1 MKITVQGPW
10 LFVGAL
16 AFAAA
21 GVASASTYTIQS
33 ASFVDVS
40 GSDTLSLLIS
50 GPGGSLDAS
59 DTALLSPQAPGSLHT
74 SLSGY
79 INAEASGGV
88 LNILAGSLVTANNNG
103 NWSPYGT
110 PANAG
115 MMEHFTLSF
124 ITGDVLLVDALYALR
139 NGTAT
144 LDGSASLTGSPGLQS
159 FSTQFIGM
167 TLTGG
172 VLDAQATVSGDGV
185 SETVFDSVPLDSAP
199 WVGQTRTGTL
209 SNDGVLETLTIPFSL
224 TAFISNSESGPVD
237 GFPEV
242 TLTLNSSTTTTLS
255 GQIVAVR
262 PVPEPGTWITML
274 LGVGLVGFATRFGRT
289 GRG

>member
-10 LFVGAL
+10 LVVGAL
-16 AFAAA
+16 AFATT
-21 GVASASTYTIQS
+21 GIASASTYTIQS

-40 GSDTLSLLIS
+40 GSDTLSLVFS
-50 GPGGSLDAS
+50 GPGGSLGAS

-74 SLSGY
+74 TLSGY

-88 LNILAGSLVTANNNG
+88 LNILAGSLVAANNNG

-115 MMEHFTLSF
+115 IMEHFTLSF
-124 ITGDVLLVDALYALR
+124 MTGDVILVDGLYALR
-139 NGTAT
+139 NSTGT
-144 LDGSASLTGSPGLQS
+144 LNGSAILSGAPGLQS
-159 FSTQFIGM
+159 FTTHFIGM
-167 TLTGG
+167 TFTGG
-172 VLDAQATVSGDGV
+172 ILDAQLTASGGGV

-199 WVGQTRTGTL
+199 WVGQPMTGTL
-209 SNDGVLETLTIPFSL
+209 SNDGVIETLTLPFSL
-224 TAFISNSESGPVD
+224 TAVISNSESAPVD

-242 TLTLNSSTTTTLS
+242 TMTLSGTTTATLS

-262 PVPEPGTWITML
+262 PVPEPSTWMTML
-274 LGVGLVGFATRFGRT
+274 LGVGLVGFATRLGRN